1 MEVKVPHGF
10 TCRVLRHKHVW
21 VMYQSVLAPGVVNRR
36 KKWLFWIL
44 SMEAAALKMSKENLK
59 CPGKQLVAW
68 VTNLWPHSLLQQRSG
83 CECICS
89 RLLHWLLGLLAMSTK
104 VRVSSTELSASPAVD
119 NLDCIFMS
127 TIKQEKY
134 LVSLLGLSKHYGI
147 LDCFLLRAMSRRD
160 ASPTGNALRKLI
172 FASWL

>member
-134 LVSLLGLSKHYGI
+134 LVSLLGLKQTLWNIG
-147 LDCFLLRAMSRRD
+147 LFLTESHEQKRCKSY
-160 ASPTGNALRKLI
+160 
-172 FASWL
+172 W